1 MSEEKNEEVISKNPD
16 LDLTVTHDAEELI
29 DEEEFKEQYQK
40 LPVWKQVIL
49 LVLFLGAMTAVI
61 MLINFVVDF
70 SAELIKALLS

>member
-1 MSEEKNEEVISKNPD
+1 MSEEKNEEVISQNPD